1 MGLLKDRA
9 ALYSIAAVHLWR
21 RQRRAL
27 RERSSPLFVDAYV
40 TGIARRVPMLYL
52 VVLFD
57 VALLDASFHAVA
69 PLAVQA
75 TGVVLALVG
84 GLRGRAWMPRR
95 MAAMSLDQ
103 KRAAL
108 VRISRVGGLLA
119 LAFMTWAVDLSFYGS
134 AEQSMLV
141 HYVLAVTSFAAIV
154 ALAQSP
160 RTALYVA
167 LSFSVTATV
176 VFVASHNDDAI
187 QLALVQSVLTAT
199 MMIAILTN
207 HREFVRRELNG
218 QRLARRLAHTA
229 RESRVNY
236 YRATIDDLTEV
247 LNRGAILQR
256 LRDDLIATSGA
267 RLWLALADL
276 DGFKHVNDT
285 YGHAA
290 GDAVLRA
297 VATRIGPQAGVKAY
311 GRLGGD
317 EFAILFDR
325 TFDQAQVRAASRA
338 LSDAVSQPIAF
349 NGTQLRVLCSIGLYR
364 SERVAGHA
372 YTSPAQASPAQASP
386 AQASPA
392 ETSDCL
398 ERADAALYKAKQ
410 QGGGAV
416 VVFGTDDEAAHRQRA
431 EITRQFHDS
440 VLEDRLRLVYQPVI
454 DTRDGRIVGA
464 EAFARWSPD
473 GRTWQAPAKFLEMAH
488 ATGRMGEVTRLVLT
502 RALMECRPA
511 DNGIALSINLSPRD
525 VLRDGVAE
533 TLANITADAGGSP
546 FDLILEVTE
555 RALIDDPRRATR
567 QLEALREHGFR
578 IALDDFG
585 AGWSSLSQLRDLPLD
600 LIKLHGALAEAL
612 PGDPGARAVAG
623 MIVALTWQLGLGCTI
638 KGIETEA
645 QAQAARALGITCMQ
659 GYHFG
664 APDSAA
670 IMLAGIKRAVA

>member
-9 ALYSIAAVHLWR
+9 ALYLAEAGHLWR

-52 VVLFD
+52 VILFD

-75 TGVVLALVG
+75 TGVVLALVA

-108 VRISRVGGLLA
+108 VRISRIGGLFA
-119 LAFMTWAVDLSFYGS
+119 LAFMTWTVELSFYGS

-141 HYVLAVTSFAAIV
+141 HYVLAVTAFAAIV

-167 LSFSVTATV
+167 VSFSVPATA
-176 VFVASHNDDAI
+176 VFVASHSGDAI
-187 QLALVQSVLTAT
+187 QLALVQSLLTAT

-236 YRATIDDLTEV
+236 HRATIDDLTEV

-256 LRDDLIATSGA
+256 LREDLITTSGA
-267 RLWLALADL
+267 RSWLALADL

-297 VATRIGPQAGVKAY
+297 VAARIGPQAGVKAY

-338 LSDAVSQPIAF
+338 LSDAVSQPIPF
-349 NGTQLRVLCSIGLYR
+349 NGTRLRVLCSIGLYR
-364 SERVAGHA
+364 SDRVAN
-372 YTSPAQASPAQASP
+372 PAHTGPVHTGP

-431 EITRQFHDS
+431 VITRQFHDS

-511 DNGIALSINLSPRD
+511 DNGITLSINLSPRD

-600 LIKLHGALAEAL
+600 LIKLHGTLAEAL

-638 KGIETEA
+638 KGIETEV
-645 QAQAARALGITCMQ
+645 QAQAARALGISCMQ

-670 IMLAGIKRAVA
+670 VMLAGIKRAVA

>member
-1 MGLLKDRA
+1 MSMLKDHA
-9 ALYSIAAVHLWR
+9 ALHSTAVVRLWR
-21 RQRRAL
+21 RLRRAL
-27 RERSSPLFVDAYV
+27 RERSSPLFVEAYV
-40 TGIARRVPMLYL
+40 ASIARRVPMLYL
-52 VVLFD
+52 VILFD

-75 TGVVLALVG
+75 IGVVLALVAG
-84 GLRGRAWMPRR
+84 IRGRAWMPRR

-103 KRAAL
+103 KRTAL
-108 VRISRVGGLLA
+108 VRMSTVGGLFA
-119 LAFMTWAVDLSFYGS
+119 LAFMTWTMALSFYGS

-141 HYVLAVTSFAAIV
+141 HYVLAVTAFAAIV
-154 ALAQSP
+154 ALAQAP
-160 RTALYVA
+160 HTALNVA
-167 LSFSVTATV
+167 MSFSVPATA
-176 VFVASHNDDAI
+176 VFLASHNADAI

-199 MMIAILTN
+199 MMIAILSN

-229 RESRVNY
+229 RESRANY
-236 YRATIDDLTEV
+236 HRATIDDLTGV

-256 LRDDLIATSGA
+256 LRDDLFATLGA
-267 RLWLALADL
+267 RSWLALADL

-297 VATRIGPQAGVKAY
+297 VATRIGAQPGVRAH

-317 EFAILFDR
+317 EFAILFDG
-325 TFDQAQVRAASRA
+325 TFDHAQVRAASRA
-338 LSDAVSQPIAF
+338 LSDAVSQPIPF

-364 SERVAGHA
+364 ADRAVGLAENSNAEAN
-372 YTSPAQASPAQASP
+372 
-386 AQASPA
+386 A

-410 QGGGAV
+410 QGDGAV
-416 VVFGTDDEAAHRQRA
+416 VVFGADDEAAHRQRA
-431 EITRQFHDS
+431 VITRQFHDS

-473 GRTWQAPAKFLEMAH
+473 GRTWQAPAKFMVMAH

-502 RALMECRPA
+502 RALLECRPA
-511 DNGIALSINLSPRD
+511 DNGITLSINLSPRD
-525 VLRDGVAE
+525 VVRDGVAE
-533 TLANITADAGGSP
+533 ALATITADAGGSP
-546 FDLILEVTE
+546 SDLILEVTE
-555 RALIDDPRRATR
+555 RALIDDPRRAAR
-567 QLEALREHGFR
+567 QLEALRERGFR

-645 QAQAARALGITCMQ
+645 QVQAARALGITCMQ